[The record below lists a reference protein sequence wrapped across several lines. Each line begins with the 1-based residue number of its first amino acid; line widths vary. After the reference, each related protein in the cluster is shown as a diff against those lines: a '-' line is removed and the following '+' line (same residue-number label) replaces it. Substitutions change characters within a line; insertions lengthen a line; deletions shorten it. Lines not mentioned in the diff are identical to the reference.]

1 MKTLVLASPFKEP
14 GHFYPWG
21 DYRLA
26 VSMKVCWC
34 VGIFWGE
41 HLGRHFEKRMDK
53 ILPGSLKDA
62 SQSVERD
69 NLAYTKLPRLY
80 NVPN

>member
-1 MKTLVLASPFKEP
+1 
-14 GHFYPWG
+14 
-21 DYRLA
+21 
-26 VSMKVCWC
+26 